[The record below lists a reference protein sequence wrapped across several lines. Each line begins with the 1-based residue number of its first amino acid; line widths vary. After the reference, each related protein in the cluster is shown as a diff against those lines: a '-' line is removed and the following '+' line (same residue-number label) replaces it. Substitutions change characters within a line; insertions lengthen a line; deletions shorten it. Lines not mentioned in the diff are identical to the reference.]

1 MNTCFDHASTP
12 TLLLCFILITG
23 YLLGRGSNTSFCF
36 ALRSY
41 LVRRFRSSADTR
53 EFRKKILLQTPESS
67 EKNPSADTREF
78 RIPSF
83 CTNSS
88 SQRSFSYQA
97 PAAWNQLLVSVRY
110 YNSLFLSVILALS
123 VFFKSSLKT
132 FLFSQTFSS
141 VPLP

>member
-67 EKNPSADTREF
+67 EYHLSAQIPVVSALSLTRL
-78 RIPSF
+78 
-83 CTNSS
+83 
-88 SQRSFSYQA
+88 
-97 PAAWNQLLVSVRY
+97 QLSGT
-110 YNSLFLSVILALS
+110 NSLFRSVIITLCFCPSFWLCQF
-123 VFFKSSLKT
+123 FFKSSLKT